1 MHQLIEAWRCKKCA
15 GGLYVR
21 HAVTTDIHVQIT
33 NHKFAAIPVG
43 LRGQLSR
50 DLLCLHD

>member
-33 NHKFAAIPVG
+33 NHKFAAIPRRITWSIVKG
-43 LRGQLSR
+43 STVPA
-50 DLLCLHD
+50 